1 MNSKVLVLSLLLSVS
16 TIIFAE
22 DNAQVDVVE
31 TTQKQVTVV
40 AKTDETSSVQESED
54 KKSVI
59 VKEVSTETAAE

>member
-22 DNAQVDVVE
+22 DSAQVDGVE